1 MTLRLTLATLY
12 SQLHSSSSGLHPVS
26 STHAGECVGLRLGNS
41 ALQAAPALK
50 GRWPLWGTDF
60 REPAT
65 FKRWAP
71 EGGSAGASGG
81 GPTSSGM
88 VVDKQGS
95 GQQEGLMQRVMQ
107 QAVYVEQQ
115 VVAKSKQLVD
125 KILYE
130 EVPVVS

>member
-1 MTLRLTLATLY
+1 MAD
-12 SQLHSSSSGLHPVS
+12 
-26 STHAGECVGLRLGNS
+26 STPAC
-41 ALQAAPALK
+41 LQEIASAPA
-50 GRWPLWGTDF
+50 GDMSGADS

-71 EGGSAGASGG
+71 KGASAGASGG
-81 GPTSSGM
+81 GPTSSGR

>member
-1 MTLRLTLATLY
+1 MSCSEGGPHGFAARHVAD
-12 SQLHSSSSGLHPVS
+12 
-26 STHAGECVGLRLGNS
+26 STPAC
-41 ALQAAPALK
+41 LQEIASAPAGDLS
-50 GRWPLWGTDF
+50 GADS

-81 GPTSSGM
+81 GPTSSGR

>member
-1 MTLRLTLATLY
+1 MRHADGTLA
-12 SQLHSSSSGLHPVS
+12 GLQEITS
-26 STHAGECVGLRLGNS
+26 
-41 ALQAAPALK
+41 APA
-50 GRWPLWGTDF
+50 GDMSGADT

-65 FKRWAP
+65 FRRWAP
-71 EGGSAGASGG
+71 EGGSAGASSTGA
-81 GPTSSGM
+81 TSGSRA
-88 VVDKQGS
+88 VDKQGS

-130 EVPVVS
+130 EVPVVSWGLSPVLGRGCAGMFG

>member
-1 MTLRLTLATLY
+1 MTTCLQEAA
-12 SQLHSSSSGLHPVS
+12 SVS
-26 STHAGECVGLRLGNS
+26 PRRYMSLSEGGPHGCAARPADSTPAC
-41 ALQAAPALK
+41 LQDIASAPA
-50 GRWPLWGTDF
+50 GDMSGADS

-71 EGGSAGASGG
+71 STGASSSGA
-81 GPTSSGM
+81 TSSSRA
-88 VVDKQGS
+88 VDKQGS

-115 VVAKSKQLVD
+115 VVANAKQLVD